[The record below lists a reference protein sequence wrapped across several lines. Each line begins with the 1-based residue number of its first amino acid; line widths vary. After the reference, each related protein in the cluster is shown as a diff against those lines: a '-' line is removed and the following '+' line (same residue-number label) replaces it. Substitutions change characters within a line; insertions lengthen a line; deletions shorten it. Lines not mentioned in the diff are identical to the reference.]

1 MQPGGSEER
10 VGQAPP
16 VAIIWPYLSSASTY
30 VSAGQQ
36 VVVPPQRCPTCLRQ
50 LVGWGGYW
58 RWLRAPLL
66 VERIWIRR
74 GRCSACRRSHALL
87 PDLLLVRRLDVV
99 AAIPFIVGRH
109 VHRQVPQAQPPAPP
123 PSTGIDYL
131 GLVVAEHDD
140 HLLGQIAYRDLPR
153 ATGQD
158 RRS

>member
-1 MQPGGSEER
+1 
-10 VGQAPP
+10 